1 MTKTYIYYKVIGN
14 LIKSKTATSALLL
27 TLSLK
32 MPSWW
37 ERNSKRNAQ
46 QGHRKQVEEA
56 RKSQASTSTNYNN
69 KRNLNREKQKSLD
82 EAIFFA
88 RNSKITSQ
96 ELIDSS
102 ISANG
107 FSVFRGFHS
116 DIGSLTVEK
125 KAYPLPQPPIS
136 ANMFYSVTLS
146 LSGSSESSSSCSSC
160 DKCNEN
166 NGDHGEF
173 GSFRLFEESRCK
185 SWSRISCLESKTL
198 TACTFPQD
206 LLLCDTSLESPSVK
220 LKSRRHPCHAL
231 PLPPGSPSSEKLQ
244 SKWRKG
250 RLLGR
255 GTFGHV
261 YEGFNSENGQ
271 MCAIK
276 EVRVISDDQASKEC
290 LKQLNQEIALLSQLS
305 HPNIV
310 QFYGSKLGREK
321 LSVYLEYV
329 SGASID
335 KLLLEYG
342 PFEEPVIQSYTRQIL
357 SGLAYLHGRNTVHR
371 DIKGANILIDRNGEA
386 RLIDFGM
393 AKHTTSCSSML
404 SFRGSPYWMA
414 PEVIVNMGGYGPAVD
429 IWSLGCTVLEMATSK
444 PPWSQ
449 YEGRMH
455 IVSLNFACRG
465 TPWHVLRLHNYYI
478 TPFSKIKRQES
489 YES

>member
-1 MTKTYIYYKVIGN
+1 MEINAWEFMTKTYIYYKVIGN

-96 ELIDSS
+96 EFIDSS

-173 GSFRLFEESRCK
+173 GSFRFVSSFSYSGFLVSE
-185 SWSRISCLESKTL
+185 
-198 TACTFPQD
+198 
-206 LLLCDTSLESPSVK
+206 LL
-220 LKSRRHPCHAL
+220 
-231 PLPPGSPSSEKLQ
+231 
-244 SKWRKG
+244 
-250 RLLGR
+250 
-255 GTFGHV
+255 
-261 YEGFNSENGQ
+261 
-271 MCAIK
+271 
-276 EVRVISDDQASKEC
+276 
-290 LKQLNQEIALLSQLS
+290 
-305 HPNIV
+305 
-310 QFYGSKLGREK
+310 
-321 LSVYLEYV
+321 
-329 SGASID
+329 
-335 KLLLEYG
+335 
-342 PFEEPVIQSYTRQIL
+342 
-357 SGLAYLHGRNTVHR
+357 
-371 DIKGANILIDRNGEA
+371 
-386 RLIDFGM
+386 
-393 AKHTTSCSSML
+393 
-404 SFRGSPYWMA
+404 
-414 PEVIVNMGGYGPAVD
+414 
-429 IWSLGCTVLEMATSK
+429 
-444 PPWSQ
+444 
-449 YEGRMH
+449 
-455 IVSLNFACRG
+455 
-465 TPWHVLRLHNYYI
+465 
-478 TPFSKIKRQES
+478 
-489 YES
+489 